1 MVSLKKRLKAVIM
14 LLRPPYWLMTGG
26 LSVLTIFTLQRGLPE
41 KELVLPLVVLSVI
54 CISSGG
60 FAFNDYID
68 QESDAIVKKN
78 RPIPSKS
85 LAPWHALLAAVILF
99 TIGLLAS
106 LRINWLCFGIA
117 LMDTILLVAYSKV
130 IKKSAGFFGSFLMGF
145 LIGTSFVYGEAALFG
160 VITFTSFSLS
170 FMSMGSIGG
179 NILRDVLSLEGD
191 LKAGYATLAA
201 KRGPKLAT
209 KMGAIFFLLNVI
221 GSPIPYLVDA
231 VGYAYLIPIVIW
243 DIILV
248 ISGVALLKNQDINVV
263 KKQERLVTRTMI
275 LIPIALIAGA
285 LT

>member
-1 MVSLKKRLKAVIM
+1 MVSLKKRLKAFIM
-14 LLRPPYWLMTGG
+14 LVRPPYWLMTGG
-26 LSVLTIFTLQRGLPE
+26 LSVLTMFTLQRGVPDFGLLA
-41 KELVLPLVVLSVI
+41 LVILSAI

-78 RPIPSKS
+78 RPIPSQI
-85 LAPWHALLAAVILF
+85 LAPWHALLTSAVLF
-99 TIGLLAS
+99 AIGLLAS
-106 LRINWLCFGIA
+106 LRINWLCFA
-117 LMDTILLVAYSKV
+117 LALLDTVLLLVYSKV
-130 IKKSAGFFGSFLMGF
+130 VKKSAGFFGSFLMGF

-201 KRGPKLAT
+201 KRGPKFAT
-209 KMGAIFFLLNVI
+209 RVGAIFFLLNVI
-221 GSPIPYLVDA
+221 GSPIPYLVNA

-248 ISGVALLKNQDINVV
+248 ISGVALLRKADNIEVV
-263 KKQERLVTRTMI
+263 KKHERLVTRTMM
-275 LIPIALIAGA
+275 LIPIALILGA